1 MMITAWGD
9 TKELLEF
16 LDDFRVH
23 PSVTR
28 DSVVKRLKR
37 HEIPEL
43 ALTKPV
49 CGEAKSGDTN
59 LRIKARKEKTAYRV
73 KMFLL
78 AQEVRR
84 KSDMGVEHSEIQKR
98 YQISKSQCEKIISKN
113 EWYNAHWQN
122 MNVPEEYKEITD
134 EIKKKGLL
142 SE

>member
-59 LRIKARKEKTAYRV
+59 QRNGQSV
-73 KMFLL
+73 
-78 AQEVRR
+78 QEISDTGDRR
-84 KSDMGVEHSEIQKR
+84 K
-98 YQISKSQCEKIISKN
+98 C
-113 EWYNAHWQN
+113 
-122 MNVPEEYKEITD
+122 
-134 EIKKKGLL
+134 
-142 SE
+142 